1 MVATSCSSGRVSHS
15 LGELSKGA
23 WGAFQAEIFL
33 VLFCFSQAE
42 VSDDHSKV
50 PKPGCRKLIEIKLFF
65 GLRAFLLPLPLTL
78 GVRSLHLVRAE
89 YLQLLLW
96 QS

>member
-1 MVATSCSSGRVSHS
+1 M
-15 LGELSKGA
+15 
-23 WGAFQAEIFL
+23 WGAFQADIFL

-42 VSDDHSKV
+42 VFDDRSKL
-50 PKPGCRKLIEIKLFF
+50 PRTRCRKLIEIKLFF
-65 GLRAFLLPLPLTL
+65 GPRAFLLPLSLTL
-78 GVRSLHLVRAE
+78 GVHSLYLVRAD